1 MVKNLD
7 RSITLPKIRQISNE
21 LQNWLSHQI
30 EPTVWSWLDQSIKQL
45 EQSRSEVTLFTKFSA
60 TSRYIGKFDLHLSQN
75 DLSRAH
81 DLRPGWTP
89 KNWSVDQAARTL
101 LLLSFSSENPDRY
114 EQAIEKLFSAADV
127 AEQVALYQSLPL
139 LPHPNRF
146 QARAIEGLRSNMTV
160 VFNAIALNN
169 PYPADYFEEDPWN
182 QMVLKALFIDSQ
194 LSQIQGLE
202 TRANPKLAQMLS
214 DYAHE
219 RWAAG
224 RQVNPQL
231 WRPFGFF
238 AQGNLLLDLER
249 VLKEGQPYE
258 QEAAALAC
266 ASASTP
272 EAKALLNS
280 VPQLKQQIANQSL
293 TWESFSK
300 TYP

>member
-7 RSITLPKIRQISNE
+7 RSITLPRIRQISNE

-30 EPTVWSWLDQSIKQL
+30 EPTAWNWLVQSIQQL
-45 EQSRSEVTLFTKFSA
+45 QEKGSEVTLFTKFSA
-60 TSRYIGKFDLHLSQN
+60 ASRYLGKLDLHLTPN
-75 DLSRAH
+75 DLSKAH
-81 DLRPGWTP
+81 ALRSGWTP

-101 LLLSFSSENPDRY
+101 LLLSFSSENADRY
-114 EQAIEKLFSAADV
+114 EKAIEKLFSAADV

-139 LPHPNRF
+139 LPYPTRF
-146 QARAIEGLRSNMTV
+146 KARAIEGLRSNMTV

-194 LSQIQGLE
+194 LSQMQGLE